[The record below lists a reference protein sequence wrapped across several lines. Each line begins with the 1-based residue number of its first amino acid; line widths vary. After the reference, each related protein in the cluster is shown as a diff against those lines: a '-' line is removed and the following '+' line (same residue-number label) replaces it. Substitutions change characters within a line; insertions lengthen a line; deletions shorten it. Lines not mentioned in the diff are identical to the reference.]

1 MCIILTK
8 FLSGLR
14 SFAKH
19 IIHFRCLR
27 LWLLSSLKS
36 NPVDDTDLKRKFR
49 LYLSSMGSQVYNDQ
63 QSSKRVNAI
72 RWRRGMCPAAITALL
87 FDENLKRAFSRGERG
102 LAEWRV
108 ARRMGGRKYYWRSW
122 SPSYRFLTE
131 VSYEVSSLVLLDLR
145 ASRRSF

>member
-1 MCIILTK
+1 MCVS
-8 FLSGLR
+8 FLLNFYLDYDHLR
-14 SFAKH
+14 NTSSTFGV
-19 IIHFRCLR
+19 
-27 LWLLSSLKS
+27 WGYGSSLKS

-87 FDENLKRAFSRGERG
+87 FDEKLKRAFSRGERG
-102 LAEWRV
+102 IAEWRV
-108 ARRMGGRKYYWRSW
+108 ALRMGGRKYYWRSW

>member
-1 MCIILTK
+1 MYIILTK

-14 SFAKH
+14 SFAKY

-27 LWLLSSLKS
+27 LWLLSSL
-36 NPVDDTDLKRKFR
+36 NPVDTDLKRKFR

-102 LAEWRV
+102 IAEWRV

-131 VSYEVSSLVLLDLR
+131 VSYEVSSLVLLDLC